1 MLYEKKLHKVFSKD
15 IIIKDSYK
23 ILGNSD
29 YDVFFKNALKKYR
42 NVYGYRND
50 LFFAMYLNNS
60 VVRYV
65 LESIEENDKIN
76 LSKEKDIAF

>member
-29 YDVFFKNALKKYR
+29 YDVFFKNALKKIE
-42 NVYGYRND
+42 
-50 LFFAMYLNNS
+50 MYMD
-60 VVRYV
+60 
-65 LESIEENDKIN
+65 IEMICF
-76 LSKEKDIAF
+76 LQCI

>member
-1 MLYEKKLHKVFSKD
+1 MCYMRKSYIRFFSKD

-42 NVYGYRND
+42 DVYGHRND
-50 LFFAMYLNNS
+50 LFFCN
-60 VVRYV
+60 VF
-65 LESIEENDKIN
+65 K
-76 LSKEKDIAF
+76 